1 MRKIKLKLTILLCLM
16 GIIIQTNAQDL
27 KVNLPIAPN
36 EVVTLAQ
43 QELPNMLQ
51 LIEPDQ
57 ITDFGFDLTED
68 FNSVKIGRP
77 FYVVSLPRTTEPI
90 ISKTTQVNPY
100 TIALPLILDGTA
112 RCLLYVSPEGRDWKV
127 VGIGEGYLVASQP
140 DVFSTSTDEDG
151 SSQVIISVPH
161 MSQRYLMESNN
172 SFKPLFGLEDY
183 NMKMENLSLK
193 ELIIINSN

>member
-172 SFKPLFGLEDY
+172 SFKPLFRLEDY
-183 NMKMENLSLK
+183 NVKMENLSLK